1 MVSSPAMPLIV
12 LTNSQGVIMKVGN
25 LVQYRYKISC
35 SDKRNVGKVVWLG
48 YKRVTVQFECG
59 LVVTRLKQ
67 SFYTI

>member
-12 LTNSQGVIMKVGN
+12 LTNNQGVIMKIDS

-35 SDKRNVGKVVWLG
+35 SDKRNIGKVVRLG
-48 YKRVTVQFECG
+48 RKRVTVQFECG
-59 LVVTRLKQ
+59 LVVNRLKQ